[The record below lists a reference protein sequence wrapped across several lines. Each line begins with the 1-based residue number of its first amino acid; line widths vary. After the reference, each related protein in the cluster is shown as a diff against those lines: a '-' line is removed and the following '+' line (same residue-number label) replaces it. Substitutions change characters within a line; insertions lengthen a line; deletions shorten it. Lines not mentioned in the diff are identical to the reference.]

1 MAIQDH
7 FDFGQAAALAAASLG
22 LWWLYGVIYNLFLSP
37 IAKFPG
43 PKLAAMTPW
52 YEFYWDGIKGGQYY
66 FRIEEWHRK
75 FGWSATDHS
84 GLLTSEGPIVRIGPD
99 QLHVSDPDFLLSIFA
114 PSGKRRNKYG
124 PGARIFGNSEA
135 SIATIDHEL
144 HRLRRGAAGK
154 YFSKEGIR
162 QAESIIH
169 GALARLF
176 KRFEEHKQSGKPLT
190 VSAANMAL
198 SSDVITEYCFAAPY
212 NYLEHPDFNA
222 AFWEMA
228 TSVHAMAPLAR
239 RVPFL
244 MPFMDSLPS
253 ALVSRMDPGMAK
265 FVQFREVGFGT
276 GVVFTDR
283 AGHLQPHPEHPVQQG
298 PLRDA
303 VA

>member
-1 MAIQDH
+1 VDS
-7 FDFGQAAALAAASLG
+7 LA
-22 LWWLYGVIYNLFLSP
+22 
-37 IAKFPG
+37 
-43 PKLAAMTPW
+43 
-52 YEFYWDGIKGGQYY
+52 Q
-66 FRIEEWHRK
+66 
-75 FGWSATDHS
+75 
-84 GLLTSEGPIVRIGPD
+84 LTSKGPIVRIGPD

-124 PGARIFGNSEA
+124 PAARIFGNSEA

-154 YFSKEGIR
+154 YFSKEAIR
-162 QAESIIH
+162 RAEPIIH

-176 KRFEEHKQSGKPLT
+176 KRFEEHKQSEKPLR
-190 VSAANMAL
+190 VSDANMAF

-239 RVPFL
+239 RVPWL
-244 MPFMDSLPS
+244 MPMMDSLPS

-265 FVQFREVGFGT
+265 FVRFREASFMSV
-276 GVVFTDR
+276 
-283 AGHLQPHPEHPVQQG
+283 LQCSG
-298 PLRDA
+298 
-303 VA
+303 